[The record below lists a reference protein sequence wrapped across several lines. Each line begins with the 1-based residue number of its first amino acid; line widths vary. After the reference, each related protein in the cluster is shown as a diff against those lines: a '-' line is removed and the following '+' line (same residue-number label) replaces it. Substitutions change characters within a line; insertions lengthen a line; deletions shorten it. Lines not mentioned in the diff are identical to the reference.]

1 MIGGQARGIR
11 EATSRRSVQ
20 KVNRLPWLLVLLTN
34 FSIHRSLPPP
44 FSLPLLFLPL
54 LYPSPCPPPLLQL
67 ISSRPRRSSTPM
79 FGELLI
85 PTTRDSPLFLVP
97 LSVPPQNPLGRYSF
111 YFFYILTAPAPSTAP
126 ARRPFPP
133 SWSLVRER
141 NSFFVAA
148 AAYFFQ
154 SHRTTCAH
162 PPLPPSPG
170 TVLPRRFLCR
180 GTSKLKI
187 EATSA

>member
-44 FSLPLLFLPL
+44 FSLPLLFPPLPL

-97 LSVPPQNPLGRYSF
+97 LSVPPPESARSVLFLLLLHPHGARSFDRPRPSSFPSLLVLGARAELF
-111 YFFYILTAPAPSTAP
+111 LRGRRRIFLPVAPHDMCSST
-126 ARRPFPP
+126 
-133 SWSLVRER
+133 SS
-141 NSFFVAA
+141 S
-148 AAYFFQ
+148 
-154 SHRTTCAH
+154 
-162 PPLPPSPG
+162 
-170 TVLPRRFLCR
+170 
-180 GTSKLKI
+180 
-187 EATSA
+187 